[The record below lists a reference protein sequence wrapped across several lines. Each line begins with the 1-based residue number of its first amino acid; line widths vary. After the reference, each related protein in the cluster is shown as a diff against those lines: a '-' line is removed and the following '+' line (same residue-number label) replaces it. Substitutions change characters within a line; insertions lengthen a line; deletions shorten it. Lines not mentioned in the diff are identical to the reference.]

1 MWQALPYGEMCIIGI
16 LEADDSEKRM
26 HTNSMVGNTSCSLA
40 KECKR
45 LYEDEIKINSVK
57 SHSKSKKREENTK
70 VKRRFYYLQDK
81 DGVEMTGIKKEVI
94 GFKKVNQY

>member
-1 MWQALPYGEMCIIGI
+1 MGKLCIIGSP
-16 LEADDSEKRM
+16 ESDDCEKRM
-26 HTNSMVGNTSCSLA
+26 NANSMVGFTSCSLD

-57 SHSKSKKREENTK
+57 LHSKSKKREENTK

-81 DGVEMTGIKKEVI
+81 DGVEIAGIKKEVI
-94 GFKKVNQY
+94 GFKKGNQY